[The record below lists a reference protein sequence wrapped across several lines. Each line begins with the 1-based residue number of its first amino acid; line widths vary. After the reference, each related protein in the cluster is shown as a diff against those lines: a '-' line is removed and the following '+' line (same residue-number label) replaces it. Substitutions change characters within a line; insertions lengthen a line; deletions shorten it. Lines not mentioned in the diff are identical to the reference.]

1 MADARVIQIADRRV
15 KLRNGEQLESLECAS
30 SAVPP
35 ADLAQAIAQLGQA
48 ATPCRVTLVI
58 PASWCY
64 IHRIS
69 VPGRRPERSALA
81 FAFEEFVPVDVETL
95 TCDFLRTGNQAF
107 IAVGIE
113 TQRIGPLLRAL
124 RETGIE
130 VERITLDVIDAAA
143 GSDADRLLW
152 CDDEHAAQ
160 LEWSD
165 GHVDSL
171 RCVRLAAGP
180 EDCWAVRV
188 QERLGAVDRPTR
200 VTGAVSR
207 DRLAEL
213 ERFRS
218 FHPTVEGARCRQS
231 QIADFNLAR
240 DALAPPSRRTDLLL
254 AWRRAAVVAAAALLV
269 LSVGLA
275 VHRAR
280 LQARIGEID
289 RWQGAVFTELFPG
302 QTVPAG
308 VAMRLASERKRL
320 EGLTLSSGPQMPERT
335 DALAVMHQIVAS
347 LPPDLRLDLQE
358 VRIENGNV
366 TLRGR
371 TRDHRGAEQLAAA
384 VNKSGSLQCASPQ
397 TERQSD
403 GGVLFYLHAQRV
415 ADDPARL
422 ASRDGRS

>member
-15 KLRNGEQLESLECAS
+15 TLRNGEQLESLECAS
-30 SAVPP
+30 SAIPP
-35 ADLAQAIAQLGQA
+35 TNLAQAIAQLGEA

-95 TCDFLRTGNQAF
+95 TCDFLKAGDGSS
-107 IAVGIE
+107 IAIGID
-113 TQRIGPLLRAL
+113 TARIGLLLKAL
-124 RETGIE
+124 RETGID
-130 VERITLDVIDAAA
+130 VERITLDAIDAAT

-152 CDDEHAAQ
+152 CDDEHVAL
-160 LEWSD
+160 LERSD
-165 GHVDSL
+165 GHIDFL

-180 EDCWAVRV
+180 DDCWAARV
-188 QERLGAVDRPTR
+188 QERLGAVDRPTTL
-200 VTGAVSR
+200 TGAVSR

-213 ERFRS
+213 ERFES
-218 FHPTVEGARCRQS
+218 FTPTVAGARSRHS
-231 QIADFNLAR
+231 QIGEFNLAR

-254 AWRRAAVVAAAALLV
+254 AWRRAAGVALAALLV
-269 LSVGLA
+269 LTVGLG
-275 VHRAR
+275 VQRAR
-280 LQARIGEID
+280 LQARVGEVE
-289 RWQGAVFTELFPG
+289 RWERAVFAELFPG
-302 QTVPAG
+302 QMVPAG

-320 EGLTLSSGPQMPERT
+320 EGLTLSTGARTPART
-335 DALAVMHQIVAS
+335 DALAILHQIVAN
-347 LPPDLRLDLQE
+347 LPGDLRLDLQE
-358 VRIENGNV
+358 LRIENGNV